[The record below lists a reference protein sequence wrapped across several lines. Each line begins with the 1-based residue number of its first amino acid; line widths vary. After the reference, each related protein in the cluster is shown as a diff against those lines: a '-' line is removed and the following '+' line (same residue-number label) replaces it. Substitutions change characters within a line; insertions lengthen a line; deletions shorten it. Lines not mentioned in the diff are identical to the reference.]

1 MAMLRPLKVIEL
13 GIAIVAIGYLVFF
26 VSAEQLDE
34 PVPNSNAAD

>member
-13 GIAIVAIGYLVFF
+13 GKAIVAIGYLVLF

-34 PVPNSNAAD
+34 PVSKLKCR